1 MTTCP
6 RCNLPREPASF
17 IGAKGPSKWCDLCR
31 EAFNRRLRSLG
42 MAKEPT
48 AKAKAAERTPLDAL
62 LDLARLSG
70 AAKHRAIE
78 LVQVHHIS
86 KEDLRVRKAWGNHY
100 GLEAKLVK
108 ARRKYEQVQAG
119 GAFILQARAAER
131 MAMED
136 ATSEGLGPIIEVEGT
151 NDGN

>member
-31 EAFNRRLRSLG
+31 EAYVMRLRSLG

-48 AKAKAAERTPLDAL
+48 AKTKAKAAERTPLDAL

-70 AAKHRAIE
+70 AAKHKAMSTVG
-78 LVQVHHIS
+78 LVRS
-86 KEDLRVRKAWGNHY
+86 KAWGHHY
-100 GLEAKLVK
+100 GLEAKLAR
-108 ARRKYEQVQAG
+108 ARRKYE
-119 GAFILQARAAER
+119 ER
-131 MAMED
+131 E
-136 ATSEGLGPIIEVEGT
+136 
-151 NDGN
+151 